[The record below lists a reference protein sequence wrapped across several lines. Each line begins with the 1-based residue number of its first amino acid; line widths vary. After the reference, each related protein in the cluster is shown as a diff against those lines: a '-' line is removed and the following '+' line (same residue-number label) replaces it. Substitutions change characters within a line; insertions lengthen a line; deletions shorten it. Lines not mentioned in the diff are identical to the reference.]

1 MIWMRRNRKPWRRP
15 RNAGKGKKEQDMSGL
30 PTNQI
35 DHYMTEEELTAEFGK
50 NGWKQFP
57 DAITRRYR
65 FIPAK
70 VEVDEQNIILACMPA
85 DQTDI
90 W

>member
-1 MIWMRRNRKPWRRP
+1 
-15 RNAGKGKKEQDMSGL
+15 
-30 PTNQI
+30 
-35 DHYMTEEELTAEFGK
+35 MTEEKLTAEFGK